1 MKYLITGGA
10 GFIGINLVEKLAKN
24 KNNYIYIIDNLSKK
38 INKNDLLRILKKK
51 KCKTNSK
58 RLK

>member
-51 KCKTNSK
+51 CKTNSK